1 MAYKK
6 IKAHKMEEADLRA
19 IWEEEYCKEPII
31 TFDNVVVRCYAD
43 QFDHLFFESADRR
56 LKDKT
61 ILSYNR
67 LEKIYWIKDTLQD
80 ASAIL
85 KKGWDNDKKE
95 YFKDRRVAIVKGNY
109 VVVIRFTGKLKAKI
123 TTAYEKD
130 DITNIMASED
140 FDKDCIYLKV

>member
-6 IKAHKMEEADLRA
+6 IKAHEMQEAELRA
-19 IWEEEYCKEPII
+19 IWEEEYCKAPII

-43 QFDHLFFESADRR
+43 QFDHLFFESSNRR
-56 LKDKT
+56 VKDKA

-67 LEKIYWIKDTLQD
+67 LEKIYWIKEALQD
-80 ASAIL
+80 PDAVL
-85 KKGWDNDKKE
+85 KKGWDNDRKE

-109 VVVIRFTGKLKAKI
+109 VVIIRFTGKLKAKI